1 MKKKYFFL
9 ILFLLQVFIVS
20 YGQNGYDP
28 GFIITNDNDTIKG
41 LIKLKSNYLNSR
53 SCNFIDGNKQNARDY
68 SPSDINAYRI
78 ENKKYYVSKEVSI
91 DSVKQRI
98 FLEYLVEGIVNLY
111 YFKDL
116 QKEYFFLEKESNMI
130 SLSNEASMV
139 IVKEKGVTGEEIE
152 TQYSKNS
159 NQYRRMLTYL
169 FQDSP
174 GTLQKIS
181 STGFDY
187 RSLIKITLDYHRAI
201 CKDDKCIDFTR
212 STKKSLFIEP
222 YFGMIDSWMG
232 LYSSKNHVYQ
242 SNLYAGIQFRF
253 KPAKRFTHLNF
264 LAGINVS
271 SNNFQGD
278 FVNTLYTTDYIKTY
292 RIHTQ
297 YSILRI
303 PLTFEYTF
311 GLKKL
316 QPFISLSY
324 NNVFLLNPQYE
335 IIRIMS
341 YYDDPQTSHFRKYE
355 FGISPGLGL
364 RINMDPKTFIFVK
377 SEFEYR
383 KSLVNFNDILDYHRV
398 SSWLISAGIGFKIK

>member
-1 MKKKYFFL
+1 
-9 ILFLLQVFIVS
+9 LLTLS
-20 YGQNGYDP
+20 YGQSGYDA
-28 GFIITNDNDTIKG
+28 GYIITNENDTIKG

-53 SCNFIDGNKQNARDY
+53 SCSFIEANNQNARDY
-68 SPSDINAYRI
+68 TSSDIKAYRI
-78 ENKKYYVSKEVSI
+78 ENKKFYISKEVSV

-116 QKEYFFLEKESNMI
+116 QKEYFFLEKDSRMIPISND
-130 SLSNEASMV
+130 ASIV
-139 IVKEKGVTGEEIE
+139 IVKEKGVTGEEFE

-174 GTLQKIS
+174 GTLQKIPG
-181 STGFDY
+181 TGFDY
-187 RSLIKITLDYHRAI
+187 RSLIRITLDYHRAV

-212 STKKSLFIEP
+212 STKKSFFIEP
-222 YFGMIDSWMG
+222 YFGMIGSRMG

-242 SNLYAGIQFRF
+242 SNLYAGLQLRF
-253 KPAKRFTHLNF
+253 KPSKRFTHWNF
-264 LAGINVS
+264 LAGINFS

-278 FVNTLYTTDYIKTY
+278 FVNTLYTTDYIRTY

-303 PLTFEYTF
+303 PLTFEYSF
-311 GLKKL
+311 GSKKL
-316 QPFISLSY
+316 QPFISMSY
-324 NNVFLLNPQYE
+324 NNIFLLNRQYD
-335 IIRIMS
+335 ILRIYS
-341 YYDDPQTSHFRKYE
+341 YYNDPEASYFRKYQ

-364 RINMDPKTFIFVK
+364 RMNMDPKTFIFVK
-377 SEFEYR
+377 GEYEYR
-383 KSLVNFNDILDYHRV
+383 KSLVNFNYILDYHKV
-398 SSWLISAGIGFKIK
+398 SSWLVSAGIGFKIK

>member
-1 MKKKYFFL
+1 MVKKCCLLLLVLSQLF
-9 ILFLLQVFIVS
+9 ILS

-28 GFIITNDNDTIKG
+28 GYIITNENDTIKG

-53 SCNFIDGNKQNARDY
+53 DCSFINGNNQNARDY
-68 SPSDINAYRI
+68 TPSDIKAYRI

-91 DSVKQRI
+91 DSVKKKI

-111 YFKDL
+111 YFKDI
-116 QKEYFFLEKESNMI
+116 QKEYFFLEKESKMI
-130 SLSNEASMV
+130 PLSNDEST
-139 IVKEKGVTGEEIE
+139 ITVKEKGANGDEIE

-174 GTLQKIS
+174 ATLQKIS

-187 RSLIKITLDYHRAI
+187 RSLIKITLDYHRAV

-212 STKKSLFIEP
+212 STKKSIFIEP

-242 SNLYAGIQFRF
+242 SNLYAGLQLRF
-253 KPAKRFTHLNF
+253 KPSKRFTHWNF
-264 LAGINVS
+264 LVGINFS

-278 FVNTLYTTDYIKTY
+278 FVNTLYTNDYLRTY

-297 YSILRI
+297 YSIVRI
-303 PLTFEYTF
+303 PLTFEYSF
-311 GLKKL
+311 GSKKL
-316 QPFISLSY
+316 QPFISMSY
-324 NNVFLLNPQYE
+324 NNIFLLNRQYE
-335 IIRIMS
+335 VLRIYS
-341 YYDDPQTSHFRKYE
+341 YYNETETSYFRKYQ
-355 FGISPGLGL
+355 FGISPGLGF
-364 RINMDPKTFIFVK
+364 RMTMNPQTFIFVK
-377 SEFEYR
+377 SEYEYR
-383 KSLVNFNDILDYHRV
+383 KSLVNLNYVLDYHRV
-398 SSWLISAGIGFKIK
+398 SSWLISAGLGFKIK

>member
-9 ILFLLQVFIVS
+9 ILVLLQVFIVS
-20 YGQNGYDP
+20 YGQNGYEP
-28 GFIITNDNDTIKG
+28 GYILTNDNDTIKG

-68 SPSDINAYRI
+68 SPSDIKAYRI

-116 QKEYFFLEKESNMI
+116 QKEYFFLEKDSKLI
-130 SLSNEASMV
+130 PLSNEASTV
-139 IVKEKGVTGEEIE
+139 ILKEKSHTGEEIE

-212 STKKSLFIEP
+212 STKKSVFIEP

-232 LYSSKNHVYQ
+232 LYSSKTHVYQ
-242 SNLYAGIQFRF
+242 SNLYAGVQLRF

-264 LAGINVS
+264 LAGINFS

-278 FVNTLYTTDYIKTY
+278 FKNTLYTTDYIKTY

-297 YSILRI
+297 YSIVRI
-303 PLTFEYTF
+303 PLTFEYSF
-311 GLKKL
+311 GLNKL

-341 YYDDPQTSHFRKYE
+341 YYDDPQTSHFRKYQ

-398 SSWLISAGIGFKIK
+398 SSWLVSAGIGFKIK